1 MSLTKEGYKYRLL
14 DDRITR
20 YLRVFGA
27 VSIEGPK
34 WCGKTWT
41 SLNHANSVTYMTE
54 KSARNLAEVDPKYI
68 FTKERP
74 QLIDEWQV
82 VPEIWDAVRHECDND
97 SKKGKFILTGSTS
110 LKKRKGEEKVFH
122 SGTGRIAPLRMHPMS
137 LFESGDSTGEAS
149 LTGMRDGEIKAGF
162 VRKAE
167 LDELAGLVIRGGWPE
182 NIDMPEEDIGIIP
195 AHYIDAIVTK
205 DMHERQ
211 TKKRSPQKMRM
222 LIRALARHES
232 SVAGDKTL
240 VKDMEE
246 YENGDEL
253 IESRAT
259 VADYISVLDSL
270 YMICNQEAF
279 SVHYRSTARV
289 GKTAKR
295 HLVDPSLSCAAL
307 HLTVDK
313 LMNDH
318 ETFGLLFEALVE
330 RDLRIYADYL
340 DGHLYHFRDNV
351 SGDKVDAILEFNDG
365 EYAAFEIKLSD
376 GSIQES
382 ISSLRRFY
390 DNVQRKPVY
399 MCVVVGH
406 LDTVMRDPESGVF
419 IVPLTSLRP

>member
-1 MSLTKEGYKYRLL
+1 MSLKKEGYKYRLL

-54 KSARNLAEVDPKYI
+54 KSARNLAEVDPKYV

-82 VPEIWDAVRHECDND
+82 VPEIWDAVRQECDND

-246 YENGDEL
+246 YENGDKL

-351 SGDKVDAILEFNDG
+351 SGDEVDAILEFNDG

-390 DNVQRKPVY
+390 DHVQRKPVY

-406 LDTVMRDPESGVF
+406 LDTVMRDPTSGIF

>member
-1 MSLTKEGYKYRLL
+1 
-14 DDRITR
+14 
-20 YLRVFGA
+20 
-27 VSIEGPK
+27 
-34 WCGKTWT
+34 
-41 SLNHANSVTYMTE
+41 
-54 KSARNLAEVDPKYI
+54 
-68 FTKERP
+68 
-74 QLIDEWQV
+74 
-82 VPEIWDAVRHECDND
+82 
-97 SKKGKFILTGSTS
+97 
-110 LKKRKGEEKVFH
+110 
-122 SGTGRIAPLRMHPMS
+122 MS

-246 YENGDEL
+246 YENGDKL

-351 SGDKVDAILEFNDG
+351 SGDEVDAILEFNDG

-390 DNVQRKPVY
+390 DHVQRKPVY

-406 LDTVMRDPESGVF
+406 LDTVMRDPTSGIF